1 MVCQSESLEEAVME
15 RMKVKMLRW
24 AALGGLALLFL
35 MVFSVPTYAQSTATL
50 KGTVTDST
58 GASVPH
64 AKIVIRNQDTGVE
77 WPTQTDDQGNYQQA
91 GLPVGVYRIEISA
104 ENFKKTV
111 LTDLKLDVGST
122 VAQDVKLDLGSVTQ
136 ETIVTGQAPL
146 VENTTMAQSQVI
158 NQRTVQEI
166 PLNGRH
172 FVDLGLL
179 IPGSVTPPQN
189 GFLTFPLRGQGSF
202 AFNTAGQREDT
213 VNFMINGVN
222 LNDEVQNQITFQ
234 PSINTVQEFKVDNST
249 YSAQY
254 GRNSG
259 AIVNIATRSGTNQF
273 HGELFEF
280 FRNDKLDARN
290 FFTQPPSTKDPFRR
304 NNFGANA
311 GGPILRDR
319 AFFFASY
326 EGVRQRQGLTIS
338 GTQVPTDA
346 QRATVTDPTVV
357 KLLALIPHS
366 NGTLTL
372 PSGTTI
378 AVFNGSATAPVNI
391 DQGTGD
397 LQFNLGQND
406 RLHGYLAIQQ
416 DVRQE
421 PTLQGNNLPGWGD
434 TRASRR
440 QIMTINENHIFSPT
454 MANEARLGYNR
465 IHITFAPNATLNP
478 ADFGINNGIAAP
490 IGLPQIGVSGAL
502 NIGGPNG
509 FPQGRGDATVVFS
522 DTLSW
527 QRGRHSLAFG
537 GEVRRFYNNN
547 FAQSVGSFGF
557 AADPPSTP
565 SPKTSIENFLA
576 GKASS
581 FSVLVGTSDSKI
593 LEPAWGIFA
602 EDSFKLRSNFTL
614 IYGLRFDWN
623 STPSEAA
630 NHFVV
635 FDPATASLVQ
645 VGTNGLGEV
654 YNTNNKNFQPRLGF
668 AWDPFNDGK
677 TSVRGGY
684 AILTDQPVT
693 NSVTGLAG
701 NPPFAT
707 PSAVNITNG
716 VTFANALTLAAAGGL
731 APATI
736 NHDFKNPYVQ
746 SWNLTVERSFTN
758 TLALSAGYIGAK
770 ATHLRIARNINQ
782 KGSAVAAPFPTLSA
796 TSPIKPSSCIPVP
809 PNPPPPCPVGNIT
822 EVDSG
827 ANSNYNALWLK
838 ANKRFSH
845 GLQFNASYTYSKSL
859 DYNSLSS
866 QGVIAQDSFNIHND
880 YGRSDF
886 DVRHRFVANAI
897 YELPFKGN
905 RFVSGWQLGIIT
917 QAQSGN
923 PLTLLTSNTA
933 FTGNQTLRPD
943 VTGTSAITGNPN
955 QWFASPTVFVFP
967 GTTAAPHFGS
977 LGRNAVAGPNF
988 VNTDFSVIKNTNI
1001 SERIKTQFRVEMFD
1015 VFNHANFGNPS
1026 RIIGNA
1032 AFGRITGTRFPTGDF
1047 GSARQIQFALKL
1059 SF

>member
-1 MVCQSESLEEAVME
+1 ME
-15 RMKVKMLRW
+15 RMSVKMSRW
-24 AALGGLALLFL
+24 AAVTGLALMFL

-50 KGTVTDST
+50 KGTVTDAT

-64 AKIVIRNQDTGVE
+64 AKIVIRNQNTGVE
-77 WPTQTDDQGNYQQA
+77 WPTQTDDQGNYQLA

-104 ENFKKTV
+104 EKFKKTV
-111 LTDLKLDVGST
+111 LTDLKLDVSST
-122 VAQDVKLDLGSVTQ
+122 VVQDVKLELGSVTQ

-179 IPGSVTPPQN
+179 IPGSVTPPAN

-213 VNFMINGVN
+213 VNFMINGIN

-280 FRNDKLDARN
+280 YRNNALDARN
-290 FFTQPPSTKDPFRR
+290 FFNPVTTTLPSGSVVPNPQSFFNRS
-304 NNFGANA
+304 NFGANA
-311 GGPILRDR
+311 GGPIVRDK

-326 EGVRQRQGLTIS
+326 EAVRQRQGIS
-338 GTQVPTDA
+338 IVTDVPTDA
-346 QRATVTDPTVV
+346 QRATATDPTVI
-357 KLLALIPHS
+357 KLLALIPHV
-366 NGTLTL
+366 NGADVAGNPAFL
-372 PSGTTI
+372 
-378 AVFNGSATAPVNI
+378 GSASAPVNI

-406 RLHGYLAIQQ
+406 RLHGYIAIQQ
-416 DVRQE
+416 DLRQE

-434 TRASRR
+434 TRESRR

-478 ADFGINNGIAAP
+478 ADFGINNGITAP
-490 IGLPQIGVSGAL
+490 VGLPQIAVSGAL

-522 DTLSW
+522 DTLSSLH
-527 QRGRHSLAFG
+527 GRHSMAFG

-547 FAQSVGSFGF
+547 FAQSVGSFTFNAG
-557 AADPPSTP
+557 PTP
-565 SPKTSIENFLA
+565 TTAIENFLA

-581 FSVLVGTSDSKI
+581 FSVLSGSSDSKI

-635 FDPATASLVQ
+635 FNPATASLVQ
-645 VGTNGLGEV
+645 VGTNGLGEAFS
-654 YNTNNKNFQPRLGF
+654 TNNVNFQPRLGF

-693 NSVTGLAG
+693 NAVTGLAG

-707 PSAVNITNG
+707 PAAVNIAQG

-746 SWNLTVERSFTN
+746 SWNLTVERSLTN
-758 TLALSAGYIGAK
+758 SLALSAGYIGAK

-782 KGSAVAAPFPTLSA
+782 PNVKPFPTLSL
-796 TSPIKPSSCIPVP
+796 TSPIQPCTT
-809 PNPPPPCPVGNIT
+809 PPCALGNIT
-822 EVDSG
+822 QVDSG

-838 ANKRFSH
+838 ANKRLGR
-845 GLQFNASYTYSKSL
+845 GLQFNASYTFSKSL
-859 DYNSLSS
+859 DYNSLNS
-866 QGVIAQDSFNIHND
+866 QGVIVQDSFNIHND
-880 YGRSDF
+880 YGLSDF

-897 YELPFKGN
+897 YELPFKGS
-905 RFVSGWQLGIIT
+905 RFISGWQLGIIT

-923 PLTLLTSNTA
+923 PLTILTGNTA
-933 FTGNQTLRPD
+933 FTGNATLRPNVSGP
-943 VTGTSAITGNPN
+943 VTVTGNPS
-955 QWFASPTVFVFP
+955 QWFVDKTVFSSP
-967 GTTAAPHFGS
+967 AAGLFGN
-977 LGRNAVAGPNF
+977 LGRNAVVGPDF
-988 VNTDFSVIKNTNI
+988 VNTDFSVIKNTSI
-1001 SERIKTQFRVEMFD
+1001 SERMKTQFRVEMFD
-1015 VFNHANFGNPS
+1015 VFNHPNFGNPNRTS
-1026 RIIGNA
+1026 TSSS
-1032 AFGRITGTRFPTGDF
+1032 FGVISGTRFPTGDF

-1059 SF
+1059 LF